1 MFDRSRTIN
10 NAERIRRAVV
20 INLLDGGTLKGTLA
34 MWTGHKLADVL
45 NGTEEFLD
53 FQTHEGEAF
62 LLAKRAVAMVRGI
75 EVEKATQLQQRVRE
89 ISLLDPFAVLG
100 IERGASQEA
109 IKTAYHE
116 LVRTYHP
123 DRFATLALP
132 KEMNDYA
139 GAMLTRIN
147 LAYEQLSA

>member
-20 INLLDGGTLKGTLA
+20 ISLVDGQVLKGSLA

-45 NGTEEFLD
+45 NGPEEFLD
-53 FQTHEGEAF
+53 FQTHDGEAF
-62 LLAKRAVAMVRGI
+62 LVAKHTVARVKGI
-75 EVEKATQLQQRVRE
+75 ETEKTTQLQQRMRE
-89 ISLLDPFAVLG
+89 VSLLDPYAVLG
-100 IERGASQEA
+100 LERGAGQDA
-109 IKTAYHE
+109 IKAAYHE